1 MIPPAVTT
9 GAARPEKE
17 KNMTCDHCLY
27 YTWDEEDEDY
37 YCEAD
42 MDEDDYY
49 HFLTDANKACPFY
62 RSDDEYEVV
71 RHQM

>member
-1 MIPPAVTT
+1 
-9 GAARPEKE
+9 
-17 KNMTCDHCLY
+17 MTCDHCLY